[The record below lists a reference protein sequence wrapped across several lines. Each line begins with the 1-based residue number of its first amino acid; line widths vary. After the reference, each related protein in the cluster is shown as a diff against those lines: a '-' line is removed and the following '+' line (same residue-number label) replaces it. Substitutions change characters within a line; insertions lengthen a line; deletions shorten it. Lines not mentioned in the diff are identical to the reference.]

1 VLKQVTDFLACLF
14 VWKTAR
20 HDFGAAAGP
29 VRIATGRT
37 PPLDAGVD
45 PAEEAR
51 KAGAAVEDAKT
62 FKEVAET
69 YLAAHQPSMKPRSF
83 LETSRHLRAVW
94 ACFHKKLAH
103 EITADMVADALADI
117 GKQNGPAARNRARSS
132 LSAMF
137 AWAIGERISKQLR
150 TNPAIGTNKV
160 YEGEPRDRVLSDA
173 ELVAIWKAA
182 PDNSYGRIIKL
193 LMLTGQRREEIG
205 RLEWSE
211 VNEEK
216 RQIEL
221 PPSRTKNSKP
231 HDIPLSELS
240 MGVLKCAPRIH
251 GRTHIFGERGT
262 GYSGWSRSKR
272 GLDAASGVGVWKLHD
287 LRRTAATR
295 MADLGVQPHII
306 EAVLNHVSGHK
317 AGVAGIYNRSA
328 YAPEKRAAL
337 DVLASHISVLLARDE
352 GANVTKLPKARA

>member
-117 GKQNGPAARNRARSS
+117 GKQSGPAARNRARSS

-150 TNPAIGTNKV
+150 TNPTIGTNKV

-173 ELVAIWKAA
+173 ELVAI
-182 PDNSYGRIIKL
+182 
-193 LMLTGQRREEIG
+193 
-205 RLEWSE
+205 
-211 VNEEK
+211 
-216 RQIEL
+216 
-221 PPSRTKNSKP
+221 
-231 HDIPLSELS
+231 
-240 MGVLKCAPRIH
+240 
-251 GRTHIFGERGT
+251 
-262 GYSGWSRSKR
+262 
-272 GLDAASGVGVWKLHD
+272 
-287 LRRTAATR
+287 
-295 MADLGVQPHII
+295 
-306 EAVLNHVSGHK
+306 
-317 AGVAGIYNRSA
+317 
-328 YAPEKRAAL
+328 
-337 DVLASHISVLLARDE
+337 
-352 GANVTKLPKARA
+352 